1 MMWIESH
8 LGWWVIRRRWWI
20 ILLAI
25 PAMSIA
31 ALGGRHIRI
40 CNDTRVFFSEQN
52 PDYQALQTLEHTYS
66 KEQSVFFILAPQD
79 GNVFTPQTLAAVSE
93 LTEAGWRIPY
103 SARVNSITNFQYI
116 RAEGDDLIV
125 EDLVTDPN
133 TLSGPGLERIRRTGL
148 SEPTI
153 LRRLISTKG
162 HVTGVYVSL
171 VTPAESPQALP
182 EVAQHARRTAED
194 FRARHPGIDV
204 YLTGSV
210 MIDQAFADAS
220 RNDLISLV
228 PLAFAAMTLLVGV
241 SLRSFFGTV
250 AAVVVTVLSM
260 VTALGLVG
268 WLGVPLNAI
277 SVGAPGLMLTLAIAD
292 NIHVLTTMFQLVRRG
307 RSKHEAIAQSLQV
320 NLRAIF
326 LTNVTTVIGF
336 LSMNFSDSPPFRDLG
351 NIVGLGVMID
361 LLNSVLLLPALMAVL
376 PIRMESGFGRAGQ
389 PSIVQWLRGSFR
401 RAAAANGAGRAAR
414 SAQPQPVYHPS
425 AWLHYDRLADFVIR
439 RRALLLWLI
448 PVLMLVAGAGMS
460 RLELDDNF
468 LTYFDETFEFRRAT
482 DFLIENLSGW
492 DIIEYSLGAG
502 QSAGITDPEYMAAV
516 DRFAD
521 WYRRQPKVIYVS
533 TVIDTIKRLNR
544 DMHGG
549 DESYYRIPERRD
561 QAAQYLLFYEMS
573 LPFGQDLNHQIDIDK
588 SATRFTVIFESMSAK
603 ELCRVDE
610 VARRWLQANVP
621 EHMAAQ
627 GTGLSLAWA
636 HITRR
641 NIRNMLLASF
651 GEILLISCIM
661 VFALRRLKLVAIF
674 LIPNLLPPFLAF
686 GIWGLTVG
694 RVGLALS
701 VILAMTLGIIVD
713 DTIHFFIKYF
723 RARREEGMSPEQAV
737 RHTFETVGSAIAI
750 TSLVL
755 VSGFLVLTCSHYRMG
770 SEMGMMCALVV
781 GLALVVDLFLS
792 PALLMKV
799 DRTTSML
806 KDPRYESTLDG
817 STYETNCD
825 SIGNGRA
832 GAAGGAGRAF
842 GPEP

>member
-1 MMWIESH
+1 MKWIESY
-8 LGWWVIRRRWWI
+8 LGGWVIRYRWWI

-31 ALGGRHIRI
+31 ALGIRHIRVS
-40 CNDTRVFFSEQN
+40 NDTRVFFSEQN
-52 PDYQALQTLEHTYS
+52 PDYQALQALEHTYS
-66 KEQSVFFILAPQD
+66 KEQSVFFILAPRD

-133 TLSGPGLERIRRTGL
+133 ALSGPELERIRRTAL

-153 LRRLISTKG
+153 VRRLISTKG

-171 VTPAESPQALP
+171 VTPAGSPQAVP
-182 EVAQHARRTAED
+182 EVAQHARRTAQD
-194 FRARHPGIDV
+194 FHARHPGIDV

-210 MIDQAFADAS
+210 MIDQAFAEAS
-220 RNDLISLV
+220 RNDLITLV

-326 LTNVTTVIGF
+326 LTNVTTIIGF
-336 LSMNFSDSPPFRDLG
+336 LTMNFSDSPPFRDLG

-361 LLNSVLLLPALMAVL
+361 LLNSILLLPALMAVL
-376 PIRMESGFGRAGQ
+376 PIRMESGFGAAGQ
-389 PSIVQWLRGSFR
+389 LSIVQRLRGSFR
-401 RAAAANGAGRAAR
+401 RAVAANGASPAAR
-414 SAQPQPVYHPS
+414 STQPIRGTQPEPVCHPS
-425 AWLHYDRLADFVIR
+425 AWLHYDRLAGFVIR
-439 RRALLLWLI
+439 RRALLLWSI
-448 PVLMLVAGAGMS
+448 PALALAAGAGMS
-460 RLELDDNF
+460 QLELDDNF

-502 QSAGITDPEYMAAV
+502 QSAGVTDPEYMATV

-533 TVIDTIKRLNR
+533 TVVDTIKRLNR

-603 ELCRVDE
+603 ELCHMDE
-610 VARRWLQANVP
+610 VARQWLRANVP
-621 EHMAAQ
+621 EYMAAQ

-641 NIRNMLLASF
+641 NIRSMLFASF
-651 GEILLISCIM
+651 GEIALISCIM
-661 VFALRRLKLVAIF
+661 VFALRSLRLVAIF

-686 GIWGLTVG
+686 GIWGMTVG

-737 RHTFETVGSAIAI
+737 RHTFETVGSAITI
-750 TSLVL
+750 TTLVL
-755 VSGFLVLTCSHYRMG
+755 VSGFLVLTRSHYRMG

-799 DRTTSML
+799 DRTTGML
-806 KDPRYESTLDG
+806 KNP
-817 STYETNCD
+817 
-825 SIGNGRA
+825 
-832 GAAGGAGRAF
+832 
-842 GPEP
+842 